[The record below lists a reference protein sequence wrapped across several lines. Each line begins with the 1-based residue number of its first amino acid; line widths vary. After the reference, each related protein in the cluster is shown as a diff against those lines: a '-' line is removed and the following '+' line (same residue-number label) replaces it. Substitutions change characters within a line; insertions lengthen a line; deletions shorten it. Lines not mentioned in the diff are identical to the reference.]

1 MIIHSIIKKYRN
13 FYMSFVKKKQ
23 SEIHFLEQ
31 INEPVTLHIE
41 ISTT

>member
-13 FYMSFVKKKQ
+13 FYMSFVKKTILKFI
-23 SEIHFLEQ
+23 SLNK

-41 ISTT
+41 ISTA